1 MFAFT
6 RISSREEDRL
16 LRLVESERDF
26 LQMTEKEFAEF
37 VQFFVLPLGWAYP
50 PRIMKVLMA
59 FFERTGVFSPTGSF
73 SNCTSPMM
81 LSSEKYQLLGIHVEH
96 IYFTTHTPHALSPL
110 RE

>member
-6 RISSREEDRL
+6 KISSGEEDRL
-16 LRLVESERDF
+16 LRLNESERDF

-37 VQFFVLPLGWAYP
+37 VQFFVLPLGWPYP

-73 SNCTSPMM
+73 SNCTSPIM